1 MREQVVVRLRT
12 ALDEQGWDGL
22 VLSSPEN
29 FAYLAGFVVP
39 SHPLMRWRHAAVV
52 LPSGGDPAVMCV
64 GVEEGM
70 VRQGTEA
77 SELAV
82 WDEFDDDPM
91 VCLAGLLGRL
101 GLEEARLGVELGYL
115 PAADFARLQAAAP
128 GVEWVPADRWLGM
141 QRQVKT
147 PDELELLARLS
158 KIADASIGSAL
169 RSVSVGD
176 TEMDI
181 AAALTDGIYRGGAED
196 FELMIVATGPR
207 SQLANVGPTRRVL
220 RDGDVCRVEIFAV
233 AEGYH
238 AGVCRTAAVGTPPPA
253 AVEIWAKLVECRDV
267 LLDAIGPGVSSRW
280 VWDRFEELFAPLGL
294 PLFSFVGHGIGLSLH
309 EDPYLSARHD
319 QILEEGMVFG
329 VEPLAY
335 DTGHG
340 FGLQLKDMV
349 AVTAQGAQLLSDVT
363 DNRQLITIG

>member
-1 MREQVVVRLRT
+1 MREQVIARLQA
-12 ALDEQGWDGL
+12 ALQHQDWDGL
-22 VLSSPEN
+22 VVSSPEN
-29 FAYLAGFVVP
+29 FAYPAGFVVP
-39 SHPLMRWRHAAVV
+39 SQPLMRWRHAAMV
-52 LPSGGDPAVMCV
+52 LPAGGDPAVMCI
-64 GVEEGM
+64 GVEEAM
-70 VRQGTEA
+70 VRQRIPA
-77 SELAV
+77 AELAV

-91 VCLAGLLGRL
+91 ACLSGLLERL
-101 GLEEARLGVELGYL
+101 GLHRGRLGVELSYI
-115 PAADFARLQAAAP
+115 PAADFQRLREAAP
-128 GVEWVPADRWLGM
+128 GVDWVPADRWLSR

-147 PDELELLARLS
+147 PAELELLTRLS
-158 KIADASIGSAL
+158 RISDASIGGAL
-169 RSVSVGD
+169 AAVNAGD
-176 TEMDI
+176 TEMEI

-196 FELMIVATGPR
+196 FKLMIVATGPR
-207 SQLANVGPTRRVL
+207 SQLANVGPTGRVL

-238 AGVCRTAAVGTPPPA
+238 AGVCRTAVVGTPPPA
-253 AVEIWAKLVECRDV
+253 AVEIWAKLVECRDI